1 MNKFQEK
8 YEDFLAH
15 YGVPGMEWGS
25 DKKAKAAANAATA
38 TRNARRR
45 RLARQAENA
54 SYTSSKSVASSHT
67 ADKYYGPDLRRNAG
81 NIKIGTKPITDTHV
95 HAGAFRNDMR
105 AALERNR
112 DRKAVSDMAAEIM
125 RKAKSKKQAG
135 SSSSSPKSS
144 ASQEYLREREANS
157 KKNRY
162 FGR

>member
-1 MNKFQEK
+1 MSKFQEK
-8 YEDFLAH
+8 YEDFLVH

-25 DKKAKAAANAATA
+25 DKKAKSVANAATA

-54 SYTSSKSVASSHT
+54 SYTNSKSVASSHT

-81 NIKIGTKPITDTHV
+81 NIKIGTKPITNTHV
-95 HAGAFRNDMR
+95 HAGALRNDMR

-112 DRKAVSDMAAEIM
+112 DRKAVSNMAAEIM
-125 RKAKSKKQAG
+125 RKARSSR

-144 ASQEYLREREANS
+144 ASQEYLKEREANS
-157 KKNRY
+157 KKNKY